1 MIAPRTAAPLT
12 LTLDQAV
19 IDQIGREFGLRQ
31 HNREGLRELIVALTG
46 DYEPSTPLVMDM
58 CTGSGKTYLMAG
70 LIEYL
75 RRQGIRHVMV
85 VTPSKVVQ
93 SKTVQ
98 NFTPGTRRYIAG
110 SAVEPQVTTP
120 QDYSAWRTAQAS
132 PTGQLF
138 GAEEAVQLFV
148 FNIQQLIAP
157 KELEGET
164 SGGGVQATQ
173 RRIRR
178 VDESAGN
185 LYDYLQQQE
194 DLVVIADES
203 HLYGSQA
210 KAFHQAVRD
219 LHPAASVGLTASAG
233 PRDHVVYR
241 YPLYRAIA
249 EMMVKTPVIAYRE
262 SGYPEEGG
270 EELQLRDALTLL
282 ATKQAAYEAHAA
294 VNPGGKR
301 VNAVLFVVCADV
313 QHATQIASLLR
324 SPAYLGSDDA
334 VLQVDNEHEDAVTLQ
349 RLEDIDQARSTV
361 RAVVSVNK
369 LKEGWDVRSIAVMVT
384 LRAMV
389 SEVLTQQTI
398 GRGLRLPFGEYTG
411 HRTIDTLDVLSHAS
425 FKKMLSSEQI
435 LKEFGL
441 EKAVPPAARRVDLTT
456 PATGT
461 QWTGTSHD
469 GTGDSGTADDI
480 GRPGGTWGELTD
492 RGEAVVVPLTDQPDT
507 QSDGNPERDGF
518 LDHSTAAW
526 SVATPAVTAVLLDDD
541 ADLGGMH
548 IPVPDVVQLQDK
560 FARVSGFSV
569 AFPSVTMERSV
580 EPFTVSMVDRDDIR
594 RAAERITD
602 AGDVIARDEIVIN
615 RLKRRITT
623 RATQQANVESV
634 PMDADE
640 VEAALVAAG
649 GAVQAVPR
657 TAANVTTIRR
667 YLVPELMNQARIDNW
682 TVKSAAS
689 AVGRLEDLLRESVR
703 NHQARARTVSTVIP
717 VRVPSTPSFSLPLG
731 ETVHEPVDARADF
744 VRRRWYGGWDRSLL
758 TAARFDSFSGEYAL
772 AQKLDISPD
781 IVWWLRLEPRDR
793 ASIAY
798 TPRNAYHPD
807 FLALDT
813 DGVHWIVEGKNDAGA
828 QDETV
833 QLKRAAAERHVVDLL
848 GVESFD
854 EQTWGYLI
862 AYESEVERAGSW
874 KDLVASSNPVVT
886 P

>member
-1 MIAPRTAAPLT
+1 MTTPLLN

-19 IDQIGREFGLRQ
+19 IDQIGREFQLRP
-31 HNREGLRELIVALTG
+31 HNREGLRELIIALTG

-58 CTGSGKTYLMAG
+58 CTGSGKTFLMAG

-75 RRQGIRHVMV
+75 HRQGIRHVMV

-98 NFTPGTRRYIAG
+98 NFTPGTRRYITGA
-110 SAVEPQVTTP
+110 SVEPQVTTP

-138 GAEEAVQLFV
+138 GADEAVQLFV

-164 SGGGVQATQ
+164 AGGGVQATQ

-178 VDESAGN
+178 FEESAGN
-185 LYDYLQQQE
+185 LYEYLQAQD

-210 KAFHQAVRD
+210 KAFHQALRD
-219 LHPAASVGLTASAG
+219 LGPAASLGLTASASNK
-233 PRDHVVYR
+233 DHVVYR
-241 YPLYRAIA
+241 YPLYRAIS
-249 EMMVKTPVIAYRE
+249 ERMVKTPVIAYRE
-262 SGYPEEGG
+262 SGYPAEGG

-294 VNPGGKR
+294 AQPRGKR

-324 SPAYLGSDDA
+324 SPGYLGSDDA
-334 VLQVDNEHEDAVTLQ
+334 VLQVDNEHEDTVTLQ
-349 RLEDIDQARSTV
+349 RLEDIDQPHSTV

-384 LRAMV
+384 LRAMA

-398 GRGLRLPFGEYTG
+398 GRGLRLPFGDYTG

-435 LKEFGL
+435 LQEFGL
-441 EKAVPPAARRVDLTT
+441 EKAVPPTARPVDLTT
-456 PATGT
+456 PAPGP
-461 QWTGTSHD
+461 
-469 GTGDSGTADDI
+469 SGAPTPA
-480 GRPGGTWGELTD
+480 GGPEPGGTWDGLTD
-492 RGEAVVVPLTDQPDT
+492 QGSAAVVPLSGPDPA
-507 QSDGNPERDGF
+507 GNGQE
-518 LDHSTAAW
+518 TAAW
-526 SVATPAVTAVLLDDD
+526 SASTAGVTAVLLDDD
-541 ADLGGMH
+541 ADLGGLR
-548 IPVPDVVQLQDK
+548 VPATEVVHLQDK
-560 FARVSGFSV
+560 FTRTAGFSV
-569 AFPSVTMERSV
+569 DFPAVTMERRV
-580 EPFTVSMVDRDDIR
+580 EPFTVSLVTEEKIR
-594 RAAERITD
+594 QAAERITD
-602 AGDVIARDEIVIN
+602 AGEVIARDEIIIN
-615 RLKRRITT
+615 RIKRRITT
-623 RATQQANVESV
+623 RATEQANVESV
-634 PMDADE
+634 PMDTGQVA
-640 VEAALVAAG
+640 AALVTAG
-649 GAVQAVPR
+649 SAVQAVPR
-657 TAANVTTIRR
+657 TRANLITLQR
-667 YLVPELMNQARIDNW
+667 YLVPKLMDHGRIQEW

-689 AVGRLEDLLRESVR
+689 AAGRLEDLLRESVR
-703 NHQARARTVSTVIP
+703 SHQASAQTVSTVVP
-717 VRVPSTPSFSLPLG
+717 VQVPYTSSFSLPLG
-731 ETVHEPVDARADF
+731 ESVHGRVEHRAEF
-744 VRRRWYGGWDRSLL
+744 LPRRWYSGWERSLF
-758 TAARFDSFSGEYAL
+758 TAARFDSYTGEYAL
-772 AQKLDISPD
+772 AEKLDISPD
-781 IVWWLRLEPRDR
+781 IRWWLRLESRDR

-798 TPRNAYHPD
+798 TPRNTYYPD

-813 DGVHWIVEGKNDAGA
+813 DGVHWIIEGKNDAGA

-848 GVESFD
+848 GVEGFD

-874 KDLVASSNPVVT
+874 KDLVASSSPVVT
-886 P
+886 PSP

>member
-1 MIAPRTAAPLT
+1 MSVPTTAAQLN

-19 IDQIGREFGLRQ
+19 IDQIGREFGLRE
-31 HNREGLRELIVALTG
+31 HNRQGLRQLVTELTG
-46 DYEPSTPLVMDM
+46 DYDPETPLVLDM

-70 LIEYL
+70 FIEYL

-138 GAEEAVQLFV
+138 GADEAVQLFV

-164 SGGGVQATQ
+164 AGGGMQATQ

-178 VDESAGN
+178 FDESAGN
-185 LYDYLQQQE
+185 LYEYLQQQQ

-210 KAFHQAVRD
+210 KAFNQALRD

-233 PRDHVVYR
+233 PQDHVVYR

-249 EMMVKTPVIAYRE
+249 ERMVKTPVIAYRE
-262 SGYPEEGG
+262 SGYPAEGG

-282 ATKQAAYEAHAA
+282 ATKQAAYQAHAA
-294 VNPGGKR
+294 ANPGSKR
-301 VNAVLFVVCADV
+301 VHAVLFVVCADV

-324 SPAYLGSDDA
+324 SPEYLGSDEA
-334 VLQVDNEHEDAVTLQ
+334 VLQVDNEHDDATTLQ
-349 RLEDIDQARSTV
+349 RLEDIDMSHSTV

-384 LRAMV
+384 LRAMA

-398 GRGLRLPFGEYTG
+398 GRGLRLPFGAYTG
-411 HRTIDTLDVLSHAS
+411 NRTIDTLDVLSHDS
-425 FKKMLSSEQI
+425 FKRMLNSEQV

-441 EKAVPPAARRVDLTT
+441 DDAVPPSARPVDFTT
-456 PATGT
+456 PA
-461 QWTGTSHD
+461 
-469 GTGDSGTADDI
+469 
-480 GRPGGTWGELTD
+480 PGPGAGGSAHPDGTWGELAD
-492 RGEAVVVPLTDQPDT
+492 QGAAAVVPLMTPSAGGTAAAGDEGGVTAGGEVRAGQA
-507 QSDGNPERDGF
+507 
-518 LDHSTAAW
+518 TAAW
-526 SVATPAVTAVLLDDD
+526 NASAPGVTAVLLDDD
-541 ADLGGMH
+541 ADLGGMR
-548 IPVPDVVQLQDK
+548 VPEPEVVQLQEK
-560 FARVSGFSV
+560 FARIPGFRV
-569 AFPSVTMERSV
+569 DFPSVRMDRVV
-580 EPFTVSMVDRDDIR
+580 EPFALSMVHRDSIR

-602 AGDVIARDEIVIN
+602 AGDVIARDEIIIN
-615 RLKRRITT
+615 KLKRRITT
-623 RATQQANVESV
+623 RATEQANVESV
-634 PMDADE
+634 PMDAED
-640 VEAALVAAG
+640 VAAALVSAG
-649 GAVQAVPR
+649 GALQAVPR
-657 TAANVTTIRR
+657 TRANLITLKR
-667 YLVPELMNQARIDNW
+667 YLVPSLMEQSRITDW

-689 AVGRLEDLLRESVR
+689 AVARLEDLLRDSVR
-703 NHQARARTVSTVIP
+703 DHQASARTRSTVVP
-717 VRVPSTPSFSLPLG
+717 VAVPATPSFSLPLG
-731 ETVHEPVDARADF
+731 EEIHERVAGREGF
-744 VRRRWYGGWDRSLL
+744 VQRRWYGGWDRNLF
-758 TAARFDSFSGEYAL
+758 TAARFDSYSGEYAL

-781 IVWWLRLEPRDR
+781 IAWWHRLEPRDG

-798 TPRNAYHPD
+798 TPRNTYHPD

-813 DGVHWIVEGKNDAGA
+813 EGVHWIIEGKNDAGE

-833 QLKRAAAERHVVDLL
+833 QLKRAAAEQHVVDLL
-848 GVESFD
+848 GVEDFD
-854 EQTWGYLI
+854 QQTWGYLI

-874 KDLVASSNPVVT
+874 KDLVASSDPVVT

>member
-1 MIAPRTAAPLT
+1 MITPQTTARLS

-19 IDQIGREFGLRQ
+19 IDQIGREFGLRE
-31 HNREGLRELIVALTG
+31 HNREGLRQLVTALTG
-46 DYEPSTPLVMDM
+46 DYDPRTPLVMDM

-70 LIEYL
+70 FIEYL
-75 RRQGIRHVMV
+75 RRQGARHVMV

-164 SGGGVQATQ
+164 SGGGMQATQ

-178 VDESAGN
+178 FDESAGN
-185 LYDYLQQQE
+185 LYEYLQQQE

-210 KAFHQAVRD
+210 AAFHRALRD

-249 EMMVKTPVIAYRE
+249 EKMVKTPVIAYRE
-262 SGYPEEGG
+262 SGYPDEGG

-282 ATKQAAYEAHAA
+282 ATKQAAYQAHAA
-294 VNPGGKR
+294 ANPRGKR

-324 SPAYLGSDDA
+324 SPEYLGSDDA
-334 VLQVDNEHEDAVTLQ
+334 VLQVDNEHDDATTLQ
-349 RLEDIDQARSTV
+349 RLEDIDQAHSTV

-384 LRAMV
+384 LRAMA

-411 HRTIDTLDVLSHAS
+411 HRTIDTLDVLSHGS
-425 FKKMLSSEQI
+425 FKRMLNSEQI

-441 EKAVPPAARRVDLTT
+441 DEAVPPTARPVDLTT
-456 PATGT
+456 PATGP
-461 QWTGTSHD
+461 GAR
-469 GTGDSGTADDI
+469 GTAQ
-480 GRPGGTWGELTD
+480 PGGTWGELTD
-492 RGEAVVVPLTDQPDT
+492 QGAAAVVPLIVPDT
-507 QSDGNPERDGF
+507 ESETDAGQA
-518 LDHSTAAW
+518 TAAW
-526 SVATPAVTAVLLDDD
+526 NATAPGVTAILLDDG
-541 ADLGGMH
+541 ADLGSMH
-548 IPVPDVVQLQDK
+548 VPEPEIVQLREK
-560 FARVSGFSV
+560 YARIPGFSV
-569 AFPSVTMERSV
+569 AFPSVRMERTV
-580 EPFTVSMVDRDDIR
+580 APFALSAVHRDTIR

-602 AGDVIARDEIVIN
+602 ADDVIARDEIIIN

-623 RATQQANVESV
+623 RATEQANVESV
-634 PMDADE
+634 PMDTGE
-640 VEAALVAAG
+640 VAAALVAAG
-649 GAVQAVPR
+649 SALQVIPR
-657 TAANVTTIRR
+657 TRANLTTLQR
-667 YLVPELMNQARIDNW
+667 YLVPSLMEQSRISDW

-689 AVGRLEDLLRESVR
+689 AVGRLEDLLREAVR
-703 NHQARARTVSTVIP
+703 DHQASAQTRSTVEP
-717 VRVPSTPSFSLPLG
+717 VPVPATPSFSLPLD
-731 ETVHEPVDARADF
+731 EEIHERVGRRDGF
-744 VRRRWYGGWDRSLL
+744 VRRRWYGGWDRNLF
-758 TAARFDSFSGEYAL
+758 TAARFDSYSGEYAL

-781 IVWWLRLEPRDR
+781 IVWWHRLEPRDGAR
-793 ASIAY
+793 IAY
-798 TPRNAYHPD
+798 TPRNTYLPD

-813 DGVHWIVEGKNDAGA
+813 DGVHWIIEGKNDAGEH
-828 QDETV
+828 DETV
-833 QLKRAAAERHVVDLL
+833 QRKRAAAEQHVVDLL
-848 GVESFD
+848 GVEGFD

-874 KDLVASSNPVVT
+874 KDLVASSDPVVT